1 MTLRDTTH
9 LLRRLNP
16 HCAKALEAAANLC
29 QGRLSDEITVEHW
42 LLKLIEAGD
51 GDVPAI
57 LRHYGIDVDALW
69 DALLAEIERLPR
81 NLRGKPALSLQMA
94 TVLQDAWLRAAPDTD
109 ETSIRSGNLLQ
120 AIVDSPHVLRA
131 QNAWSLL
138 SVSSAQIERML
149 PRLAHRSCESGM
161 EETEAQMGEPATAA
175 PDDAPAP
182 IAGPRAAAR

>member
-94 TVLQDAWLRAAPDTD
+94 TVLQDAWLRAAESSLTQVQQTPTKPPFDRAICYRPS
-109 ETSIRSGNLLQ
+109 SIRRTCC
-120 AIVDSPHVLRA
+120 VR
-131 QNAWSLL
+131 
-138 SVSSAQIERML
+138 RM
-149 PRLAHRSCESGM
+149 PGRCC
-161 EETEAQMGEPATAA
+161 P
-175 PDDAPAP
+175 
-182 IAGPRAAAR
+182 